1 VESVF
6 TDVGRIRRVPVTRL
20 AQSAVSLAAIGI
32 SGSLGRKGDTLVAQ
46 PDDGS
51 AWLCLVNAVPR
62 AHSLLAQVM
71 AAADHGG
78 VVVLDRAHRRG
89 RERIA
94 GAAMEG
100 WTFVD
105 RERGPGEG

>member
-1 VESVF
+1 M
-6 TDVGRIRRVPVTRL
+6 
-20 AQSAVSLAAIGI
+20 
-32 SGSLGRKGDTLVAQ
+32 AQ

-51 AWLCLVNAVPR
+51 AWLRLVNAVPR
-62 AHSLLAQVM
+62 THSLLAQVM
-71 AAADHGG
+71 PAADHGG

-100 WTFVD
+100 SGLDV
-105 RERGPGEG
+105 RGSRTWSWGGLTSTARPGHLLSHS